1 MNEHSGHSDVL
12 PRMNADVKRLYT
24 ERLDAYLSFNAVFRY
39 AEALK
44 AFFRSYD
51 GLGAGLRILDA
62 GCGTGTASVALVE
75 ALRARGLDY
84 KSIDGF
90 DLTRAMLER
99 FQEQLQRIDIPG
111 VRLREADV
119 LQAESL
125 PASWSGYDLIVSA
138 AMLEYVPRSELPA
151 ALRMLGARLAPDGRL
166 LLFVT
171 RKNLLN
177 KILIEWLWNANRY
190 SREELLNA
198 ASAADLQVTGFKRF
212 PLTYFWQNLWGN
224 IVEARR
230 KPGA

>member
-1 MNEHSGHSDVL
+1 
-12 PRMNADVKRLYT
+12 
-24 ERLDAYLSFNAVFRY
+24 
-39 AEALK
+39 
-44 AFFRSYD
+44 
-51 GLGAGLRILDA
+51 
-62 GCGTGTASVALVE
+62 
-75 ALRARGLDY
+75 
-84 KSIDGF
+84 
-90 DLTRAMLER
+90 MLER
-99 FQEQLQRIDIPG
+99 FQVQLQRIDIPG

-177 KILIEWLWNANRY
+177 KILIERLWNANRY